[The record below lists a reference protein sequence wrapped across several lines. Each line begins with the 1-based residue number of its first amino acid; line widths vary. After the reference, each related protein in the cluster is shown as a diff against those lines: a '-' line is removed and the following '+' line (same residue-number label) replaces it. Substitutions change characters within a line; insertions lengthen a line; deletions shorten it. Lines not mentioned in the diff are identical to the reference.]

1 MTTILIVEDYAVT
14 QRVLSLTLRNQ
25 GYFVVVAS
33 NGAEALQC
41 LEEGPI
47 DLVLSDIAMPVMN
60 GFDMLRVLRA
70 DSRYEALPVVM
81 LTASGQIE
89 DHHVALSLGADG
101 FLTKPASSQELLD
114 IVRRFTEAPVR

>member
-1 MTTILIVEDYAVT
+1 MTTILIVEDYVVT

-25 GYFVVVAS
+25 GYYVVVAN

-60 GFDMLRVLRA
+60 GLELLRRLRA
-70 DSRYEALPVVM
+70 DERYSSLPVVM
-81 LTASGQIE
+81 ITASGQIE
-89 DHHVALSLGADG
+89 DRTTALSLGADG
-101 FLTKPASSQELLD
+101 FMTKPASSQELLD

>member
-1 MTTILIVEDYAVT
+1 MSTILIVEDYVVT

-25 GYFVVVAS
+25 GYFVVVAN

-60 GFDMLRVLRA
+60 GLDMLRRLRA
-70 DSRYEALPVVM
+70 DERYASLPVVM
-81 LTASGQIE
+81 ITASGQIE
-89 DHHVALSLGADG
+89 DRSTALSLGADG

-114 IVRRFTEAPVR
+114 IVRRFTEATVR